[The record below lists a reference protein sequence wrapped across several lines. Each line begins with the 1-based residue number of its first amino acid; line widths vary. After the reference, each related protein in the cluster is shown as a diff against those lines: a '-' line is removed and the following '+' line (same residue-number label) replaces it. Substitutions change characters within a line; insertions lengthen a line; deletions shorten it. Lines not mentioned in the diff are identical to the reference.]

1 VGGAEA
7 IRHRCRRD
15 FPKRLKAAAQEEL
28 TKLALA
34 QEKRQR
40 EKAAEYRHLED
51 AHPIA
56 TVAGEVIPAAAAPL
70 LRVAQGGG
78 LAATMTNT
86 AASAAL
92 PAMAEYGTAEERGVG
107 GLKAAAGGA
116 LGGAVAKG
124 AERVV
129 GKVLKPVEKVQSE
142 SLDEAIAA
150 AQRLGISLTPGE
162 MTGSKAVQAVEARL
176 AKMPGSSGAM
186 QQFQRARDI
195 ALNRAAAKGM
205 GETADE
211 ITPEVFARA
220 SKRIGG
226 EFERLSSG
234 REVALGEPFQRALAT
249 LGEEQSR
256 LGKFADGR
264 VNELINDGMELA
276 QSGKVDGRAYQSIR
290 SSLGKKAK
298 DAFASGQ
305 SELGQAL
312 KTVRDAMD
320 EAAEVGMTGAD
331 KEAWG
336 LARKQWAV
344 LKTLEKGNVV
354 EGGKVSAGRAKEA
367 LRTARPKD
375 YKEGRLDGEMMDI
388 AKFAETFKPLPDSGT
403 AQNLFVQ
410 GLLTGV
416 NPAAGAA
423 SVALPWA
430 AQKGMFSSAGTNYL
444 TKGRAVSPLE
454 KALMERAARVAAL
467 GSASELSE

>member
-1 VGGAEA
+1 
-7 IRHRCRRD
+7 
-15 FPKRLKAAAQEEL
+15 
-28 TKLALA
+28 
-34 QEKRQR
+34 
-40 EKAAEYRHLED
+40 
-51 AHPIA
+51 
-56 TVAGEVIPAAAAPL
+56 
-70 LRVAQGGG
+70 
-78 LAATMTNT
+78 
-86 AASAAL
+86 
-92 PAMAEYGTAEERGVG
+92 
-107 GLKAAAGGA
+107 
-116 LGGAVAKG
+116 
-124 AERVV
+124 
-129 GKVLKPVEKVQSE
+129 
-142 SLDEAIAA
+142 
-150 AQRLGISLTPGE
+150 
-162 MTGSKAVQAVEARL
+162 
-176 AKMPGSSGAM
+176 
-186 QQFQRARDI
+186 
-195 ALNRAAAKGM
+195 
-205 GETADE
+205 
-211 ITPEVFARA
+211 
-220 SKRIGG
+220 
-226 EFERLSSG
+226 
-234 REVALGEPFQRALAT
+234 
-249 LGEEQSR
+249 
-256 LGKFADGR
+256 
-264 VNELINDGMELA
+264 
-276 QSGKVDGRAYQSIR
+276 
-290 SSLGKKAK
+290 
-298 DAFASGQ
+298 
-305 SELGQAL
+305 
-312 KTVRDAMD
+312 VRDAMD